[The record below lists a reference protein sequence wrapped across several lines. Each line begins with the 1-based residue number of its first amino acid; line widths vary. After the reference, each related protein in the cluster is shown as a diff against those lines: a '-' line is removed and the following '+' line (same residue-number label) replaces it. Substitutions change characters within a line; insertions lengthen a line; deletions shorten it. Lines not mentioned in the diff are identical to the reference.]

1 MLMKRLDFN
10 IENSL
15 EISKGLVSS
24 FKKRRSTRV
33 FTGQKIP
40 EEIIDNA
47 IRVAGLAPSGANKQP
62 WHFAKI
68 SDKKTIK
75 KVRVLSEKRERE
87 FYIEKPNQKWIDDL
101 KHLNVSE
108 DKSFLDNA
116 SHIIPVFYE
125 NSNIIDGEI
134 SKNYYAKESVG
145 IATGMLLSALH
156 LTGVQTLTYTPTK
169 MSFMRELLGLDKS
182 FKVFMVI
189 IVGISP
195 GEYQVPDIT
204 KKSLSEISRTYSI

>member
-1 MLMKRLDFN
+1 MKRLDFN

-24 FKKRRSTRV
+24 FEKRRSTRV
-33 FTGQKIP
+33 FSGQKIP

-68 SDKKTIK
+68 SDKRTIK
-75 KVRVLSEKRERE
+75 KVRELSEIRERE

-101 KHLNVSE
+101 KHLNVDE

-125 NSNIIDGEI
+125 NTSVIDGEL

-156 LTGVQTLTYTPTK
+156 LTGVQTLTYTPIK
-169 MSFMRELLGLDKS
+169 MSFMRDFLGLDKS
-182 FKVFMVI
+182 YKIFIVI

-195 GEYQVPDIT
+195 REYEVPDIV
-204 KKSLSEISRTYSI
+204 KKSINEISSIYSI